1 MKRYKKR
8 ELSVMKEGQPFEDVV
23 DVGVTEDATKAWD
36 EVILFASEWLWI
48 HKNVDV
54 SVEVSCEAVLSLKF
68 IAI

>member
-23 DVGVTEDATKAWD
+23 DVGVTEDATKARD
-36 EVILFASEWLWI
+36 KVILFVSEWLWI

-54 SVEVSCEAVLSLKF
+54 SVEVSCEAVL
-68 IAI
+68 